1 VSVFGDIGGWA
12 GGAWD
17 TLTGQYHASDVPN
30 LQAQPRADQRAAE
43 STLGNWAMT
52 GQGPSAAQDIIENN
66 RAQNAATQ
74 IGAAK
79 SMGGDPALANRN
91 AANAIA
97 NGNAAAT
104 YQGTVLRAQE
114 QQQAMQNYLDSLH
127 ATRAQDLGYQ
137 GALWGIGQSNAEK
150 EGDAWQNL
158 LKGIGSGG
166 ASFITGGGGA
176 GGAGGAAP
184 GAAGGMGAA
193 GQAAGG
199 VAPFI

>member
-1 VSVFGDIGGWA
+1 MSIFGDIGDWA

-17 TLTGQYHASDVPN
+17 TLTGQYDPAQVPN
-30 LQAQPRADQRAAE
+30 IQAEPRADQRGAE
-43 STLGNWAMT
+43 KTLGNWAMT

-127 ATRAQDLGYQ
+127 ATRAQDIGYQ